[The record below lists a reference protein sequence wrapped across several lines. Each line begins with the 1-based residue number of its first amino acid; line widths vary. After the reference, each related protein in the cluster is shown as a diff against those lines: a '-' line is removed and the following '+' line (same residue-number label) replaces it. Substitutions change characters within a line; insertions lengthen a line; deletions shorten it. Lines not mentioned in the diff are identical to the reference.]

1 MNTATAST
9 PQAASPAGAIR
20 TLYRALWQHAEGVRG
35 QLVGA
40 AALLGGSQIVRLA
53 MPWLA
58 AQAIN
63 ALQKGQVAA
72 AGRWIA
78 VLMGVYLVS
87 WLLHGP
93 GRVLERNVGV
103 RVRERLADQLYGR
116 ITAAPLAWRDGHHS
130 SELQHRVHQASRTL
144 SDFAQNQFVYVQ
156 SALSFAGPL
165 VALALLSRTSG
176 LIALVG
182 YIVIGA
188 AILRFDQALM
198 VLARQ
203 ENDADR
209 RYAAALLDFV
219 GNASTVI
226 GLRLQAAS
234 ARLLRRRMEAVS
246 APLKRAVV
254 VNEGKWFAVDML
266 GLGLTWLLVAIY
278 VWQAI
283 SAGGAASAVML
294 GTVFMI
300 YQYAQQAASV
310 VSSMAANFQ
319 NFARMHTDYGSAEPI
334 WGAPGDPAIA
344 PPPVDADA
352 HWRTLSVQGVH
363 WGYADSSRGGGLHDL
378 ALTLRRGERVALIG
392 PSGGGKS
399 TLLRALAGL
408 YLPQQ
413 GTLTIDGQPQP
424 WTRLRALAT
433 LIPQEAEVFEASVRE
448 NLTFGEA
455 ADEAV
460 LQQSVHASAFDEVLA
475 RLPDGLASPLTE
487 RGFNLSGGQRQ
498 RLALARGA
506 LAAHGSSLMLLDEPT
521 SALDPQTEG
530 RVFERMADAFPQACL
545 IASVHRLS
553 LLERFDTVV
562 ILEAGRVAD
571 CGPRD
576 ELLARHPQLSSQVQ
590 ARGARS

>member
-1 MNTATAST
+1 MTTTTGS
-9 PQAASPAGAIR
+9 AIR

-40 AALLGGSQIVRLA
+40 AALLGGSQLVRLA

-63 ALQKGQVAA
+63 ALQKGQVPV

-103 RVRERLADQLYGR
+103 RVRERLSDQLYGR

-130 SELQHRVHQASRTL
+130 GELQHRVHQASRAL

-165 VALALLSRTSG
+165 VALALLSHTSG

-188 AILRFDQALM
+188 AILRFDKALM

-234 ARLLRRRMEAVS
+234 AKLLRRRMEAVS

-334 WGAPGDPAIA
+334 WAAPGDPAAA
-344 PPPVDADA
+344 PPPVDADVP
-352 HWRTLSVQGVH
+352 WRTLAVHGVH

-408 YLPQQ
+408 YVPQH

-448 NLTFGEA
+448 NLTFGEP
-455 ADEAV
+455 ADKAV

-506 LAAHGSSLMLLDEPT
+506 LAAHGSSLLLLDEPT

-530 RVFERMADAFPQACL
+530 RVFERMAAAFPQACL

-553 LLERFDTVV
+553 LLERFDMVV

-576 ELLARHPQLSSQVQ
+576 EVLARHPHLSTQVH
-590 ARGARS
+590 ARAAPG